1 MPSFPAKRSVDSIKS
16 QLLNP
21 ALTSHFYCRFYAPT
35 EVRDWMA
42 ESASLG
48 YGSPG
53 YDSMTQI
60 ISIACMDASLPG
72 SSLMT
77 HEQSNDFHGITQ
89 RIAYRR
95 DYGSGV
101 DFTFIVDAQHYLI
114 AFFENWMR
122 YIVNEKVEGQRGKD
136 RESVDDYPYI
146 NDARKSYSR
155 VHYYD
160 NYSTGE
166 LVIQKFERDYQESGG
181 IQYNFLR
188 AYPISISAMPV
199 SYEASQ
205 LLKCTVT
212 FTYTRHY
219 ASPINPEPPD
229 TPAPPAETEPG
240 PTDELR
246 DDWAIWYMTW
256 GRSRRDIL
264 TPAQKAFGDRVEG
277 RISSDSSY
285 LSGLRSRAALGT
297 YTVPGPTGRPGSG
310 PGPLRPAGRPLG
322 DLTFISSP
330 GRFGSTASPTYGTS
344 GL

>member
-35 EVRDWMA
+35 EVIDWMA
-42 ESASLG
+42 ESGSLG

-212 FTYTRHY
+212 FTYTRYY

-229 TPAPPAETEPG
+229 APAPPSPVPG
-240 PTDELR
+240 ATVESAR
-246 DDWAIWYMTW
+246 DDLAIWALSNREMIDSVGT
-256 GRSRRDIL
+256 DPIQKEIL
-264 TPAQKAFGDRVEG
+264 KDALARFPEG
-277 RISSDSSY
+277 SAA
-285 LSGLRSRAALGT
+285 RAALRTRAISGT

-310 PGPLRPAGRPLG
+310 PGPLIPAGRPITGPL
-322 DLTFISSP
+322 
-330 GRFGSTASPTYGTS
+330 RF
-344 GL
+344 

>member
-229 TPAPPAETEPG
+229 TPAPS
-240 PTDELR
+240 R
-246 DDWAIWYMTW
+246 DVTAADDA
-256 GRSRRDIL
+256 SRRQDLDIWALQNQSMIRSVGTASQRQLLLDVQSFYGRNL
-264 TPAQKAFGDRVEG
+264 TAQQNLQRLAIRGGYTAGTGGAFRGQP
-277 RISSDSSY
+277 
-285 LSGLRSRAALGT
+285 LPGT
-297 YTVPGPTGRPGSG
+297 
-310 PGPLRPAGRPLG
+310 LLN
-322 DLTFISSP
+322 
-330 GRFGSTASPTYGTS
+330 FGSLSLPVGPALRNP
-344 GL
+344 LLDR